1 MTSWLNWNPLL
12 LWGVGRNPKPQSMQ
26 QTKKERNKKK
36 GTEKNIRNPST
47 SLLTLNHHQRCL
59 SVCMS
64 VCLLCPFAHLQGV
77 VVRDLNVAW
86 AANNISRI
94 VFEWVER
101 TLLWQ
106 LQLLLDIEHNCRA
119 YCLACFLIVCTF
131 YARNRST
138 IISAAKGSS
147 IIVIL
152 ITDINTLL
160 IIQPCP
166 NHAQPL
172 WFSALVNSIC
182 FGFDYFWVPWPFLGK
197 TKQLA
202 RLMTNRWC
210 RWRRWYYTTPQMKFL
225 NDEEAQKERKGVKNP
240 GILFVVSLVIWFDY

>member
-1 MTSWLNWNPLL
+1 MVKWNPLL
-12 LWGVGRNPKPQSMQ
+12 LWGVGRNPKPQSIEH
-26 QTKKERNKKK
+26 TKERNETKK

-47 SLLTLNHHQRCL
+47 SLLTLNHHHRCL
-59 SVCMS
+59 SVCLS
-64 VCLLCPFAHLQGV
+64 CPFAHLQGV

-119 YCLACFLIVCTF
+119 YCLACFLIVCIR

-138 IISAAKGSS
+138 IISAASPIS
-147 IIVIL
+147 ILCSLYNLAL
-152 ITDINTLL
+152 IM
-160 IIQPCP
+160 P
-166 NHAQPL
+166 NHFDSL
-172 WFSALVNSIC
+172 FLVNSIC

-197 TKQLA
+197 SKQLA

-210 RWRRWYYTTPQMKFL
+210 WWRRWYYTTPQMKFL
-225 NDEEAQKERKGVKNP
+225 NDEEAQREKR
-240 GILFVVSLVIWFDY
+240 S